1 MAKPEDF
8 VKVSTAFKEIPCPI
22 CGVKYGL
29 VGAGMMV
36 KKGEPIYS
44 VTYCQGCENHFMTNK
59 PFISVKKEDCTIVKP
74 GEIPPGFGEVEP
86 IMDQKIALQFV
97 SMISGGMERNEN
109 PMSMM
114 AKMQERFGD
123 TPVFLGEKR
132 VPSDPPATKPKKVP
146 RHEAIFDDDF

>member
-44 VTYCQGCENHFMTNK
+44 VTYCQGCENHFITNK

-74 GEIPPGFGEVEP
+74 GEIPAGFEEVEP

-97 SMISGGMERNEN
+97 SMMTGAFERKEDQ
-109 PMSMM
+109 MTTM
-114 AKMQERFGD
+114 AKMQAKFGN
-123 TPVFLGEKR
+123 TPVFLSEKR
-132 VPSDPPATKPKKVP
+132 NPSEEPATKPKKVP